1 MTKIDFTPEQLAALK
16 EEIRVVFDLDDYV
29 VLEYLVD
36 DSQEGEGNTVADRAV
51 LAWQSTHGRLPS
63 AAEVS
68 VEDEE
73 EDPVMAIY
81 CRGIDQDDLLRLVQK
96 AVPEDFTAA
105 VVPVPEGVYS
115 GSQIAISRR

>member
-1 MTKIDFTPEQLAALK
+1 
-16 EEIRVVFDLDDYV
+16 
-29 VLEYLVD
+29 
-36 DSQEGEGNTVADRAV
+36 V
-51 LAWQSTHGRLPS
+51 LAWQTTHGRLPS
-63 AAEVS
+63 AEEMS

-105 VVPVPEGVYS
+105 VVSVPEGVYS
-115 GSQIAISRR
+115 GSQIAIVRR